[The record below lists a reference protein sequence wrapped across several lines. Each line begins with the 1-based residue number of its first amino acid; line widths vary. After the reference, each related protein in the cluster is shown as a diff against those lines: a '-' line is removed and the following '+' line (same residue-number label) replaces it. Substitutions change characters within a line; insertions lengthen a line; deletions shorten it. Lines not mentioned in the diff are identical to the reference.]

1 MQISKMQKYLPIE
14 WIESYIFF
22 VSVKI
27 LKILEESEFL
37 MLNFIYGK
45 LILFAL
51 KQLLQKGS

>member
-1 MQISKMQKYLPIE
+1 MDR
-14 WIESYIFF
+14 SYIFF

-45 LILFAL
+45 SILFAL
-51 KQLLQKGS
+51 NSYCKMTPDCDNYGQSL